1 MTVKRERELVEGID
15 RRASKS
21 AANRKLVDT
30 LKQRYGV
37 EKGVTAN

>member
-21 AANRKLVDT
+21 AANRKLVEAG
-30 LKQRYGV
+30 LGKY
-37 EKGVTAN
+37 AS